1 MASQMPLSVLVSI
14 TGKGMPGCVCVWT
27 ASYDC
32 LASDMIVTHHHWE
45 ISYSLHIHKF
55 QMHFVDAL
63 VY

>member
-1 MASQMPLSVLVSI
+1 M
-14 TGKGMPGCVCVWT
+14 CVWT

-45 ISYSLHIHKF
+45 ISYSLHIRKF